1 MNLNDIVLNPYMLT
15 ELYPDVLIQSQNKN
29 IAIEPDLKYLGQ
41 NAKRI
46 ALLINNPSVPFLT
59 DSEFSFLTSILT
71 ACKLSLADVAL
82 LNIYK
87 TEPDA
92 ILVQLNKLNSDKVIM
107 LGVDPLS
114 PGLPINF
121 PQFQLQLFDKR
132 TYLYA
137 PTLEDLEKDKTLK
150 QRLWTCLKT
159 MFEL

>member
-29 IAIEPDLKYLGQ
+29 IEIEPDLKYLGQ

-114 PGLPINF
+114 SRVGAY
-121 PQFQLQLFDKR
+121 R
-132 TYLYA
+132 YV
-137 PTLEDLEKDKTLK
+137 
-150 QRLWTCLKT
+150 RLSNNCN
-159 MFEL
+159 

>member
-1 MNLNDIVLNPYMLT
+1 
-15 ELYPDVLIQSQNKN
+15 
-29 IAIEPDLKYLGQ
+29 
-41 NAKRI
+41 
-46 ALLINNPSVPFLT
+46 
-59 DSEFSFLTSILT
+59 
-71 ACKLSLADVAL
+71 
-82 LNIYK
+82 
-87 TEPDA
+87 
-92 ILVQLNKLNSDKVIM
+92 M

-114 PGLPINF
+114 TGLPINF

>member
-29 IAIEPDLKYLGQ
+29 IEIEPDLKYLGQ

-114 PGLPINF
+114 TGLPINF